1 MPVLVGLSLADN
13 TDRRVTVLLQQDH
26 AGNEMGVEREDEV
39 VGQQVVRMVL
49 QVVHDEDV
57 ARALWQQTLTEDS
70 VCGICE
76 QFLEFN

>member
-1 MPVLVGLSLADN
+1 
-13 TDRRVTVLLQQDH
+13 
-26 AGNEMGVEREDEV
+26 MGVEREDEV

>member
-1 MPVLVGLSLADN
+1 
-13 TDRRVTVLLQQDH
+13 
-26 AGNEMGVEREDEV
+26 MGVEREDEV

-57 ARALWQQTLTEDS
+57 ARALWQQTLTDDL
-70 VCGICE
+70 VCGVCE